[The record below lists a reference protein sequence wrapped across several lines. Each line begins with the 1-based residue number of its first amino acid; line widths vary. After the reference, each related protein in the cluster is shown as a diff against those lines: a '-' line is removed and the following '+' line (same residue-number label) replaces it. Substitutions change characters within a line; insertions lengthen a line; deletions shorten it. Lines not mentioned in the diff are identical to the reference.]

1 MSVRKKIPE
10 LNWYRSD
17 VFLKTTLVC
26 SNSRYS
32 KLKRLSH
39 ECSMEPDTGT
49 LTKRGSKFFPYVTSY
64 SQQTL

>member
-1 MSVRKKIPE
+1 MSVRRKIPE

-17 VFLKTTLVC
+17 VFLETTLVC

-39 ECSMEPDTGT
+39 ECSMELYWNTDES
-49 LTKRGSKFFPYVTSY
+49 LVLNFFPT
-64 SQQTL
+64 